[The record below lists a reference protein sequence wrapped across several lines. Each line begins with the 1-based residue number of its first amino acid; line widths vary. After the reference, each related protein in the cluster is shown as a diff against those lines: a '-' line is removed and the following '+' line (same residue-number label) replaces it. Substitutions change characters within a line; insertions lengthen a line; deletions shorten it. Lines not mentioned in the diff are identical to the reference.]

1 MAGWSVFQI
10 IIVVGMVVTGTLNT
24 ISAGYQQRA
33 EGKGRN
39 WATRERGWIEGK
51 VKKFDHPYL
60 QAMGMMLGEC
70 MCMLAF
76 IILTKVFKK
85 GLQDEETKKK
95 NLDFTPSILYPAA
108 LFDLIGTSMNYVGM
122 ILSTPAS
129 FQMLRGSV
137 IVFTAILSIIFLKRW
152 PKMYQWLGF
161 VIIIAGLC
169 IVGAG
174 DMIYKEEIHETCMDL
189 IPNVTTTTMMT
200 TTTTMAGIT
209 TTTAAPITTTYHY
222 VPECEKSKL
231 GSNPLVGDIIIVLGE
246 VFHAAQFIYE
256 EIFLTR
262 FDLPPLKVVGF
273 EGIFGFTTIGL
284 LLWPFYF
291 ISVGETFGLGPE
303 FRFEDAIDGFS
314 QLGNSMPILGWTLGN
329 MFSIAAFNFA
339 GVTVTKELNGTTR
352 AVLDNIRQIF
362 IWAFSLIVGW
372 QSFNWMTPVG
382 FVVLIIGIW
391 LYNDVILRPLFYK
404 YILRKPMPA

>member
-1 MAGWSVFQI
+1 
-10 IIVVGMVVTGTLNT
+10 
-24 ISAGYQQRA
+24 
-33 EGKGRN
+33 
-39 WATRERGWIEGK
+39 
-51 VKKFDHPYL
+51 
-60 QAMGMMLGEC
+60 
-70 MCMLAF
+70 
-76 IILTKVFKK
+76 
-85 GLQDEETKKK
+85 
-95 NLDFTPSILYPAA
+95 
-108 LFDLIGTSMNYVGM
+108 
-122 ILSTPAS
+122 
-129 FQMLRGSV
+129 
-137 IVFTAILSIIFLKRW
+137 LKRW

-174 DMIYKEEIHETCMDL
+174 DMIYKEEVTETCLDL
-189 IPNVTTTTMMT
+189 IPNVTTTMMPTTTMTTTATMMT
-200 TTTTMAGIT
+200 TTTTMMT
-209 TTTAAPITTTYHY
+209 TTITGNPAATTTSIPTTTTYHY
-222 VPECEKSKL
+222 VPECEKNKL

-246 VFHAAQFIYE
+246 VFHAGQFIYE

-291 ISVGETFGLGPE
+291 IYTGESFGLGPE
-303 FRFEDAIDGFS
+303 YRFEDAIDGFS

-372 QSFNWMTPVG
+372 QTFNWMTPVG

-391 LYNDVILRPLFYK
+391 LYNDVIIRPLTYK
-404 YILRKPMPA
+404 YILRKPLPA